1 MSLPKPTLD
10 NSYLYTKSYW
20 DTASEDQ
27 RKAIVAENQ
36 RNVAFGSDIWNE
48 WNRQL
53 NRLDFGES
61 AGGLCIYFDDAV
73 WPEGAIFSGYHF
85 HTPVSFV
92 RAKFGSDT
100 DSVSA
105 FRNAAFHD
113 VANFTGAE
121 FYGDLVSFEKATF
134 SGETNFYRSTLSAKT
149 VWFVGVDFGS
159 WVNFQNSKC
168 LGSSISF
175 SKSKFSGY
183 AIFHG
188 STFTGRVNFNE
199 VIFDGKSVLFGG
211 LNAATSSL
219 SFDSSIFTLRFMV
232 SFNGSQF
239 GMVRFNGTQFNN
251 PVYCAAARFTDKCS
265 FENAVFDRAIG
276 FAGSSFHDV
285 PDFNFTSFRQPPDL
299 STLQIPEPLKA
310 PQNSPLAQRYERGA
324 ENSPL
329 AQRYRKLKQLAAQ
342 AGDHEQELKFF
353 GYEMRSKLMRPETP
367 FPYKALIWLY
377 QALSK
382 FGQSATRPVV
392 ALLLIFACSFLLHA
406 HFMQEHY
413 TDPDGEQGSR
423 LACKT
428 PGLSISPLDALI
440 RERLHHTLFVLPT
453 ERAERLLVMQC
464 VYGKDKVVPGVYRF
478 LNAVHFSVSALLLFL
493 FGLAVRN
500 RLKVK

>member
-1 MSLPKPTLD
+1 MSLPKPTLVD
-10 NSYLYTKSYW
+10 LEFHRKSHW
-20 DTASEDQ
+20 EVASEDQ

-36 RNVAFGSDIWNE
+36 RKAAFGSDIWNE

-53 NRLDFGES
+53 HELALKES
-61 AGGLCIYFDDAV
+61 IYDAFIYFDDV
-73 WPEGAIFSGYHF
+73 IWPEGACFSGYHF
-85 HTPVSFV
+85 YTHVSFV

-100 DSVSA
+100 DGTSM
-105 FRNAAFHD
+105 FDKTTFDH
-113 VANFTGAE
+113 VADFTDAE
-121 FYGDLVSFEKATF
+121 FCGNLVSFNDATF
-134 SGETNFYRSTLSAKT
+134 SGRAIFDQSTFSAEI
-149 VWFVGVDFGS
+149 VFFEGADFQRGAQFS
-159 WVNFQNSKC
+159 ESKC

-175 SKSKFSGY
+175 SNSKFLGY
-183 AIFHG
+183 TSFRG
-188 STFTGRVNFNE
+188 SKFLGDVYFDEIT
-199 VIFDGKSVLFGG
+199 FDGESVFFAELD
-211 LNAATSSL
+211 AETSSM
-219 SFDSSIFTLRFMV
+219 SFNSSIFTVRLWV
-232 SFNGSQF
+232 SFSLSQF
-239 GMVRFNGTQFNN
+239 GKVSFNGTQFNST
-251 PVYCAAARFTDKCS
+251 VFCAAARFTDECS
-265 FENAVFDRAIG
+265 FENAVFERAIRFG
-276 FAGSSFHDV
+276 RSSFHHV
-285 PDFNFTSFRQPPDL
+285 PDLNFASFRQPPDL

-310 PQNSPLAQRYERGA
+310 PQNL
-324 ENSPL
+324 PL

-367 FPYKALIWLY
+367 FPHKALIWLY

-382 FGQSATRPVV
+382 FGQSATRPVL
-392 ALLLIFACSFLLHA
+392 ALLFVFACSLLLHIP
-406 HFMQEHY
+406 FMHEHY
-413 TDPDGEQGSR
+413 TDPDGEQVSR

-464 VYGKDKVVPGVYRF
+464 VYGKDQVVPGVYRF